1 MVIIMNFL
9 YLNKMVEYIED
20 NLDDVIDYNM
30 LSKIVNTNIFI
41 LERIFMFLTNMTINE
56 YIKMRRLS
64 KAFEDIRNTDKKI
77 IDIAL
82 KYQYNSATSLVELL
96 RNYLI

>member
-64 KAFEDIRNTDKKI
+64 KASEDIRNTDKKI

>member
-1 MVIIMNFL
+1 
-9 YLNKMVEYIED
+9 
-20 NLDDVIDYNM
+20 
-30 LSKIVNTNIFI
+30 
-41 LERIFMFLTNMTINE
+41 MFLTNMTINE

>member
-64 KAFEDIRNTDKKI
+64 KA
-77 IDIAL
+77 
-82 KYQYNSATSLVELL
+82 
-96 RNYLI
+96 